1 MSRRHPIWYGVGF
14 AIIPL
19 FVLFLGYL
27 NIHPEIYRG
36 IPRNFGDSN
45 DATFVSI
52 DWNEDEEDPP
62 LEYISDSFKGISVLT
77 EIVEVTSFWD
87 LWNAPSSQL
96 EYDWNYKVKNLT
108 DKTLDI
114 SVTYQLQDRNK
125 KIITRSKSSKLAEPG
140 ETIELE
146 KSERLDYS
154 EAQRVRGSGWS
165 IGNRVVP

>member
-1 MSRRHPIWYGVGF
+1 
-14 AIIPL
+14 L
-19 FVLFLGYL
+19 VLSLGYL

-36 IPRNFGDSN
+36 IPRNFGASN

-52 DWNEDEEDPP
+52 DWNEDKEEDPP

-87 LWNAPSSQL
+87 LWNAPSSRV
-96 EYDWNYKVKNLT
+96 EYEWTYKVKNLT
-108 DKTLDI
+108 DTTLDI

-125 KIITRSKSSKLAEPG
+125 KTITRSASSEAAEPG
-140 ETIELE
+140 ETIELNE
-146 KSERLDYS
+146 SGQLDYS
-154 EAQRVRGSGWS
+154 EAQRVRNSGWS